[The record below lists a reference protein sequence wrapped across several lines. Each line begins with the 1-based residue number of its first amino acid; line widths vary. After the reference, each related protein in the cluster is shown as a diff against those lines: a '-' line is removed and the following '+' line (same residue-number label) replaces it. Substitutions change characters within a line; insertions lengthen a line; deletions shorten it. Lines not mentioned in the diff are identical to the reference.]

1 MIKGF
6 DKLIKQ
12 EFNFPIM
19 NAGGA
24 MFRIDS
30 VNEVKEEGSTKWYG
44 VLGCRYINNGTPY
57 IGMPDYIVFTIEYH
71 GGGFSITG
79 MITNKGSQ
87 IINATISEIETMDG
101 FLNQLKRIASLF
113 DLHATTK

>member
-19 NAGGA
+19 NAEKA

-30 VNEVKEEGSTKWYG
+30 VNEVKGDENKWYG
-44 VLGCRYINNGTPY
+44 VLGCRYIPEVGY
-57 IGMPDYIVFTIEYH
+57 QGMPDYIVFTIEYKS
-71 GGGFSITG
+71 GRFSITG
-79 MITNKGSQ
+79 MITNKGSFT
-87 IINATISEIETMDG
+87 IDASISEIDTMDG

-113 DLHATTK
+113 DNTTTI

>member
-57 IGMPDYIVFTIEYH
+57 IGMPDYIVFTIEYKS
-71 GGGFSITG
+71 GRFNITG
-79 MITNKGSQ
+79 MITNKGSFT
-87 IINATISEIETMDG
+87 IDASISEIDTMDG

-113 DLHATTK
+113 DTAQ

>member
-30 VNEVKEEGSTKWYG
+30 VNEVKGDENKWYG
-44 VLGCRYINNGTPY
+44 VLGCRYIDNGTPY
-57 IGMPDYIVFTIEYH
+57 IGMPDYIVFTIEYKS
-71 GGGFSITG
+71 GKFNITG
-79 MITNKGSQ
+79 MITNKGSFT
-87 IINATISEIETMDG
+87 IDASINEIDTMDG

-113 DLHATTK
+113 DNATTI

>member
-24 MFRIDS
+24 IYRIVS
-30 VNEVKEEGSTKWYG
+30 VNEVKGDENKWYG
-44 VLGCRYINNGTPY
+44 VLGCRYIDNGTAY
-57 IGMPDYIVFTIEYH
+57 IGMPDYIVFTIQYH

-87 IINATISEIETMDG
+87 IINTTISEIETMDG